1 MTLTCFKSYDVRG
14 RLGVDIDA
22 SVARRI
28 GLGFARVLRP
38 AEVVV
43 GRDVR
48 TSGTELSAALVE
60 GLRAEGVDV
69 IDIGLCGSE
78 EVYFATGRL
87 KAGGGIMV
95 TASHNPIDYNG
106 MKLVGPSSRPL
117 DPETEFNDIR
127 LAAEAAGEAVPGGD
141 EGSYTYHDMRLHYA
155 SAVADFVDAAAWP
168 P

>member
-48 TSGTELSAALVE
+48 TSGTESFRPPLSR
-60 GLRAEGVDV
+60 G
-69 IDIGLCGSE
+69 CGP
-78 EVYFATGRL
+78 
-87 KAGGGIMV
+87 KAS
-95 TASHNPIDYNG
+95 T
-106 MKLVGPSSRPL
+106 
-117 DPETEFNDIR
+117 
-127 LAAEAAGEAVPGGD
+127 
-141 EGSYTYHDMRLHYA
+141 
-155 SAVADFVDAAAWP
+155 
-168 P
+168 